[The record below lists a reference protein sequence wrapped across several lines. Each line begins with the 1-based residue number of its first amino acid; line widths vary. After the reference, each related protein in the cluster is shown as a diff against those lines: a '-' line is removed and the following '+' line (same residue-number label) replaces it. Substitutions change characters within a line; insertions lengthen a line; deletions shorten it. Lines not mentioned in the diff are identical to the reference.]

1 MEGGPADVA
10 PRGDGVDHLLLG
22 IVLDAVHQVLAQAV
36 GGVDPAGA
44 QVVGQTHQR
53 IILVLLQ
60 LDAVLFEEAVELGLH
75 VHHVLPHQRLRL
87 VGGDAVGE
95 LILAAEGAAADV
107 PLAPVL
113 VGEAAVALKVLDQLH
128 TLIADGHGLHI
139 GQGGGGQQ
147 SGGQQQG
154 QQQRAKSFHHRA
166 HTPHIV
172 FSCGLF
178 VCSCLSGRCQGRKGS
193 LIQQNS
199 TQKCLH
205 YSTWR
210 LV

>member
-10 PRGDGVDHLLLG
+10 PGGDGVDHLLLG
-22 IVLDAVHQVLAQAV
+22 IVLNAVHQVLAQAV
-36 GGVDPAGA
+36 GRVDPAGA
-44 QVVGQTHQR
+44 QVVGHTGQGV
-53 IILVLLQ
+53 ILVLLQ
-60 LDAVLFEEAVELGLH
+60 VDIVLFEEGVELEIYLH
-75 VHHVLPHQRLRL
+75 QVVHHEILCFLL
-87 VGGDAVGE
+87 GDAVW
-95 LILAAEGAAADV
+95 IIAFFAETPVADV
-107 PLAPVL
+107 PLAPIL
-113 VGEAAVALKVLDQLH
+113 VGEAAVALKVLNQLRP
-128 TLIADGHGLHI
+128 LFADLHVLYI

-178 VCSCLSGRCQGRKGS
+178 VCSCLSGRCQGQKGS